1 MDDKPIPTQ
10 EEIRARIKA
19 LIDLSIFAPRSSPN
33 VAVTD
38 SRRRRLARRVDRKR
52 GAVMEK

>member
-1 MDDKPIPTQ
+1 MDDKQIPTQ

-19 LIDLSIFAPRSSPN
+19 LIDLSIFAPRPSPN